1 VTPAADGGALRRLER
16 RIALR
21 ARVRDG
27 VRRVW
32 GSLPAILQIIVAVVI
47 SYSITHWL
55 LLHPFPVLAITVTI
69 TSLGLTRDARPRRVA
84 ETLLGIV
91 LGVAV
96 SEAIAL
102 VAGTGVWQLAVVL
115 LVVFVVGRFVS
126 PNPQFA
132 VAAAVPSAIVLL
144 LPAPDGVFGRTL
156 DAVIAGA
163 VALLVTALIPRDPGR
178 AAARDR
184 QVMFAIL
191 TESTESIARSLSD
204 GDEAAGEL
212 ALSRLRRAQPM
223 FEAWR
228 QSLDTA
234 IAVARIS
241 PFLRGRLPELR
252 RDARAVD
259 AVDLAT
265 RHLRTI
271 ARRSHYLVRDGIPR
285 PGLADAV
292 GGVAT
297 GIRMLGEEL
306 RDPQEAGAARSVL
319 TDLARRLD
327 PAVLL
332 PDAGLAD
339 AAALLLL
346 RPLVVDLLVGTGM
359 PYDAARDLLP
369 EV

>member
-1 VTPAADGGALRRLER
+1 MSEPDFGALRRLER

-21 ARVRDG
+21 VRVRDG
-27 VRRVW
+27 AQRVVD
-32 GSLPAILQIIVAVVI
+32 SLPAMVQIIAAVAI

-55 LLHPFPVLAITVTI
+55 LGHAFPLLAVTVTI

-84 ETLLGIV
+84 ESLLGIV

-96 SEAIAL
+96 SETIATFL
-102 VAGTGVWQLAVVL
+102 GSGVWQLAVVL
-115 LVVFVVGRFVS
+115 LVVLAVGRFVS

-132 VAAAVPSAIVLL
+132 VVAAVPSAIVLL
-144 LPAPDGVFGRTL
+144 LPASGDVFGRTL
-156 DAVIAGA
+156 DAVIAGV
-163 VALLVTALIPRDPGR
+163 VALLVTALIPRNPGR

-184 QVMFAIL
+184 QVLFGIL
-191 TESTESIARSLSD
+191 TESTESIARSLRD

-212 ALSRLRRAQPM
+212 ALSRLRRATPTL
-223 FEAWR
+223 EAWR

-252 RDARAVD
+252 RDAVALD
-259 AVDLAT
+259 AVDLAI

-271 ARRSHYLVRDGIPR
+271 ARRSQYLVRDGIAR
-285 PGLADAV
+285 PGLADALTT
-292 GGVAT
+292 VAA
-297 GIRMLGEEL
+297 GIRALGEEL
-306 RDPQEAGAARSVL
+306 RDPQAAGGARSL
-319 TDLARRLD
+319 LGDLARRLD
-327 PAVLL
+327 PGVLL

-339 AAALLLL
+339 SAALLLV

-359 PYDAARDLLP
+359 PPATARDLLP
-369 EV
+369 PV

>member
-1 VTPAADGGALRRLER
+1 VTEPDAGALRRLER
-16 RIALR
+16 RIALS

-27 VRRVW
+27 GRRVAD
-32 GSLPAILQIIVAVVI
+32 SLPAILQIIVAVVI
-47 SYSITHWL
+47 AYSIARWL
-55 LLHPFPVLAITVTI
+55 LGHAYPFLAVTVTI

-84 ETLLGIV
+84 ESLLGIV

-96 SEAIAL
+96 SESIAL
-102 VAGTGVWQLAVVL
+102 LLGSGVWQLGIVL

-132 VAAAVPSAIVLL
+132 VASAIPSAIVML
-144 LPAPDGVFGRTL
+144 LPAGEGLFGRTL
-156 DAVIAGA
+156 DAAIAGV
-163 VALLVTALIPRDPGR
+163 VALLVTALVPRDPGGV
-178 AAARDR
+178 AARDR
-184 QVMFAIL
+184 RAMFAVL
-191 TESTESIARSLSD
+191 TESTDSIARSLRE

-212 ALSRLRRAQPM
+212 ALSRLRRAAPLV
-223 FEAWR
+223 EAWR

-252 RDARAVD
+252 RNAGALE

-271 ARRSHYLVRDGIPR
+271 ARRCQYLVRDRLPR
-285 PGLADAV
+285 PGIADALT
-292 GGVAT
+292 GVAT

-306 RDPQEAGAARSVL
+306 HDPQAAGAARSVL
-319 TDLARRLD
+319 ADLARRLD
-327 PAVLL
+327 PVTLM

-339 AAALLLL
+339 ASALLLL

-359 PYDAARDLLP
+359 PYDEARELLP

>member
-1 VTPAADGGALRRLER
+1 MTAADDGALRRLER

-27 VRRVW
+27 GRRVL

-96 SEAIAL
+96 SESIAL
-102 VAGTGVWQLAVVL
+102 VAGSGVWQLAVVL

-132 VAAAVPSAIVLL
+132 VASAVPSAIVLL
-144 LPAPDGVFGRTL
+144 IPAPDGVFGRTV
-156 DAVIAGA
+156 DALIAGV
-163 VALLVTALIPRDPGR
+163 VALLVTALLPRDPGR
-178 AAARDR
+178 TAARDR
-184 QVMFAIL
+184 RALVAVL
-191 TESTESIARSLSD
+191 AESADAVANCLSD
-204 GDEAAGEL
+204 GDEGAGEL
-212 ALSRLRRAQPM
+212 ALSRLRRATPLV
-223 FEAWR
+223 EGWR

-252 RDARAVD
+252 RNTRVLESL
-259 AVDLAT
+259 DLT
-265 RHLRTI
+265 LRHLRTI
-271 ARRSHYLVRDGIPR
+271 ARRSHYLVRDGVAR
-285 PGLADAV
+285 PGLADALT
-292 GGVAT
+292 GVAT
-297 GIRMLGEEL
+297 GIRALGEEL
-306 RDPQEAGAARSVL
+306 DDPQAAGQARSVL
-319 TDLARRLD
+319 SDLARRLD
-327 PAVLL
+327 PAVLM
-332 PDAGLAD
+332 PEAGLAD

-346 RPLVVDLLVGTGM
+346 RPLTVDLLVGTGM
-359 PYDAARDLLP
+359 AYAEARDLLP

>member
-1 VTPAADGGALRRLER
+1 MTEPDAGALRRLER
-16 RIALR
+16 RIALS

-27 VRRVW
+27 GRRVAD
-32 GSLPAILQIIVAVVI
+32 SLPAILQIIVAVVI
-47 SYSITHWL
+47 AYSIARWL
-55 LLHPFPVLAITVTI
+55 LGHAYPFLAVTVTI

-84 ETLLGIV
+84 ESLLGIV

-96 SEAIAL
+96 SESIAL
-102 VAGTGVWQLAVVL
+102 LLGSGVWQLGVVL

-132 VAAAVPSAIVLL
+132 VASAIPSAIVML
-144 LPAPDGVFGRTL
+144 LPAGEGLFGRTL
-156 DAVIAGA
+156 DAAIAGV
-163 VALLVTALIPRDPGR
+163 VALLVTALVPRDPGGV
-178 AAARDR
+178 AARDR
-184 QVMFAIL
+184 RAMFAVL
-191 TESTESIARSLSD
+191 TESTDSIARSLRE

-212 ALSRLRRAQPM
+212 ALSRLRRAAPLV
-223 FEAWR
+223 EAWR

-252 RDARAVD
+252 RNARAVD

-271 ARRSHYLVRDGIPR
+271 ARRCQYLVRDRLPR
-285 PGLADAV
+285 PGIADALT
-292 GGVAT
+292 GVAT

-306 RDPQEAGAARSVL
+306 HDPQAAGAARSVL
-319 TDLARRLD
+319 ADLARRLD
-327 PAVLL
+327 PVTLM
-332 PDAGLAD
+332 PGAGLAD
-339 AAALLLL
+339 ASALLLL

-359 PYDAARDLLP
+359 PYDEARDLLP

>member
-1 VTPAADGGALRRLER
+1 MTIPDEGALRRLER
-16 RIALR
+16 RIAIR
-21 ARVRDG
+21 ARLRDG
-27 VRRVW
+27 ASRVVD
-32 GSLPAILQIIVAVVI
+32 SLPAILQIIVAVVI
-47 SYSITHWL
+47 AYAIARWVLGHAY
-55 LLHPFPVLAITVTI
+55 PFLAVTVTM

-84 ETLLGIV
+84 ESLLGIV

-102 VAGTGVWQLAVVL
+102 LVGSGVWQLAVVL
-115 LVVFVVGRFVS
+115 LVVFVAGRFVS

-132 VAAAVPSAIVLL
+132 VASAIPSAIVML
-144 LPAPDGVFGRTL
+144 LPAGDGLFGRTL
-156 DAVIAGA
+156 DAVIAGV

-178 AAARDR
+178 TAARDR
-184 QVMFAIL
+184 RAMFAVL
-191 TESTESIARSLSD
+191 TESTDSIARSSRD

-212 ALSRLRRAQPM
+212 ALSRLRRAAPL
-223 FEAWR
+223 FDAWK

-252 RDARAVD
+252 RSARAVE

-265 RHLRTI
+265 RHLRMI
-271 ARRSHYLVRDGIPR
+271 ARRCSYLVRDGIPR
-285 PGLADAV
+285 PGLADALSTV
-292 GGVAT
+292 STGV
-297 GIRMLGEEL
+297 RMLGEEL
-306 RDPQEAGAARSVL
+306 DDPQAAGAARSL
-319 TDLARRLD
+319 LADLARRLD
-327 PAVLL
+327 PVTLM

-339 AAALLLL
+339 ASALLLL

-359 PYDAARDLLP
+359 PHDEARDLLP

>member
-1 VTPAADGGALRRLER
+1 MTAADDGALRRLER

-27 VRRVW
+27 GRRVRD
-32 GSLPAILQIIVAVVI
+32 SLPAILQIIVAVVI
-47 SYSITHWL
+47 AYSITHWV

-84 ETLLGIV
+84 ESLLGIV

-96 SEAIAL
+96 SESIAL
-102 VAGTGVWQLAVVL
+102 VAGSGLWQLAVVL

-144 LPAPDGVFGRTL
+144 IPAPDGVFGRTI
-156 DAVIAGA
+156 DALIAGL

-178 AAARDR
+178 TAARDR

-191 TESTESIARSLSD
+191 TESTDSIARSLRD

-223 FEAWR
+223 FEAWK

-241 PFLRGRLPELR
+241 PFLRSRLPELR
-252 RDARAVD
+252 RNAGALD

-271 ARRSHYLVRDGIPR
+271 ARRCQYLVRDGIPR

-292 GGVAT
+292 SGVAT
-297 GIRMLGEEL
+297 GVRMLGEEL
-306 RDPQEAGAARSVL
+306 QDPQAAGAARSVL

-327 PAVLL
+327 PAVLM

-339 AAALLLL
+339 ASALLLL
-346 RPLVVDLLVGTGM
+346 RPLTVDLLAGAGM
-359 PYDAARDLLP
+359 PYAEARDLLP
-369 EV
+369 PI